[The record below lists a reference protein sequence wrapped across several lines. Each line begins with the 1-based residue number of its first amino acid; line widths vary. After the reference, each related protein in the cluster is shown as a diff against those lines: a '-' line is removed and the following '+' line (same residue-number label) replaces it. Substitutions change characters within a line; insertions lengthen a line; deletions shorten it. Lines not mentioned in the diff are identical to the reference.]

1 MTREELDAAL
11 ERLVGPA
18 LEQIA
23 LCLGPKPPR
32 NAQSG
37 LAAAKMVLDRKLPP
51 IQKSEIYGKD
61 GGPLQSKIT
70 IEIVRPLAVED
81 AESTRKAR
89 IPSRTIDAA

>member
-1 MTREELDAAL
+1 MTREEIDATLDHLVMQAL
-11 ERLVGPA
+11 ETVA
-18 LEQIA
+18 A
-23 LCLGPKPPR
+23 CLGPKPPR

-51 IQKSEIYGKD
+51 IQRAEISGRD

-70 IEIVRPLAVED
+70 IEIVRPLAVTD
-81 AESTRKAR
+81 AEDTRKAR